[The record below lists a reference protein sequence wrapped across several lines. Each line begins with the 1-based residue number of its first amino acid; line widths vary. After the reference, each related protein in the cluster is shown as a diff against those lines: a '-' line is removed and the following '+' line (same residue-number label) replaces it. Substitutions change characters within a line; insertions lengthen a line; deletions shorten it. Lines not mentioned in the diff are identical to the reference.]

1 MATLED
7 PALLMPLLMHT
18 CSCYTLSCRHRTVVK
33 NLRVLLRLLCLL
45 GLSQLCDRPFHR

>member
-33 NLRVLLRLLCLL
+33 RKNLRVLLRLLCLL
-45 GLSQLCDRPFHR
+45 GLSQLL